1 MNYFE
6 LVSDFW
12 ELNSVDPFPQSDSL
26 LYLFLIHKCNSGRW
40 INPFLLSTATI
51 QYELNMSRDTIDV
64 AKNRLAQRGLIKFN
78 QGKGRG
84 KRYYQ
89 LTKAKITGE
98 EIVMGEKQKSGI
110 VGNIA
115 ENSDNKQKQL
125 SEISTIVPTITPTIN
140 EIPPII
146 DKDIKTKDGPP
157 SPLGQQ
163 QLFSEKQLRQPKKKP
178 KPKDPPLI
186 PTIEQVKKEFVVCG
200 APGRIGDL
208 WELEAQAFYDYF
220 NKQEW
225 RNSKG
230 RLILS
235 NWEGECAYWITKK
248 EIEIKSN
255 QQTANGTKAKARKE
269 DVYSD
274 RRGVDADSKADKE
287 WDVPL

>member
-1 MNYFE
+1 MTYFE
-6 LVSDFW
+6 LVNNFW
-12 ELNSVDPFPQSDSL
+12 DANRVDPFPQSDSL
-26 LYLFLIHKCNSGRW
+26 LYLYLIHKCNSGRW
-40 INPFLLSTATI
+40 INPFLLKTTTI
-51 QYELNMSRDTIDV
+51 QYELNMSRDTIDT

-78 QGKGRG
+78 QGRGRG

-89 LTKAKITGE
+89 IIGVEVTGE
-98 EIVMGEKQKSGI
+98 EIVMGENQIEGL
-110 VGNIA
+110 IA
-115 ENSDNKQKQL
+115 ENSDNKQKEL
-125 SEISTIVPTITPTIN
+125 SEISTIKPTITPTIKQK
-140 EIPPII
+140 PPYK
-146 DKDIKTKDGPP
+146 DKNNKTKDTP
-157 SPLGQQ
+157 SPPQEAPSI
-163 QLFSEKQLRQPKKKP
+163 FSEKQLRQPKKKS
-178 KPKDPPLI
+178 KPKEPPLI
-186 PTIEQVKKEFVVCG
+186 PTIEQVKSEFVICG

-230 RLILS
+230 RLILG